1 MKAAD
6 LRDEVQGIVE
16 MWLNRVDEGRIKQHT
31 DGLWHL
37 DPDDRGADLQ
47 AQPQTFRITI
57 GVQEVS

>member
-6 LRDEVQGIVE
+6 LRDEVEGIVE
-16 MWLNRVDEGRIKQHT
+16 TWLNRVDEGRIRLHT

-37 DPDDRGADLQ
+37 DPEDHLK
-47 AQPQTFRITI
+47 PQKFRIVI